1 MAYSYVRYTGNGST
15 TNYTFSFPTI
25 STDHI
30 KVRVNGTLVTNWSFL
45 SASTVQFAA
54 APASGAIIE
63 IRRETPKD
71 SAIVNFTDGSVLLE
85 RDLDLLATYNLYVA
99 QETDDSLE
107 DAIAV
112 TSTGKYNADGKQITN
127 LANPDDPTDAVNLD
141 YLQKNYG
148 SNIGTIT
155 PVVTMRS
162 YVYVA
167 TAGQTVFAGADANS
181 NTMAFLSPYVV
192 VSLNGLELRPTVD
205 YALSGTGTI
214 TLVSGASVGDELQVQ
229 AFANFNVANVPSEDL
244 AFTPAGAGAVVTTV
258 QAKLRD
264 VVNLNDFL
272 SAAQKADIAAG
283 TMSIDCSSA
292 WNAAVASFPEQSTA
306 ALEGTAYSNAGTLI
320 LPPGSIYFASTRN
333 IERNLHIRGGSG
345 PDGNSFGATRLVFA
359 ANTNGLVV
367 HRYNTGSSGKGG
379 DGSIIENVS
388 VITKS
393 YAQSGS
399 AIPTGTGSGIWLR
412 ARATIRNCTTA
423 GFAEYGVKIIASAG
437 VGGTDEGNANSWKIE
452 TLRTIQN
459 RLDGL
464 FVDGADANAGLA
476 FAVDSSSNLGRG
488 IYDSSFLGNTFVGC
502 HTQSNGGAPY
512 KTDNLNARTVFVG
525 CYTEGGQPLSEVI
538 TPSMFIGG
546 ANDFADT
553 GAGVSCGLNYVGL
566 RIPDGSVTQPSIA
579 RAADPGTGFY
589 GTSTGVLRFAQGGVE
604 RMRWASGGGTKST
617 IDGTYWS
624 SAQNAHEFVTNST
637 TLQCSIDY
645 MSSSAYA
652 GIGKYIKT
660 NTAGGT
666 GFNFITAANSTVQ
679 CFLVLGNGNVQ
690 NTNNSYGAISDI
702 KLKQDIVDASS
713 QWADIKALAFK
724 KYRFKSDPTGPMQLG
739 VIAQELEIVSPGLV
753 EEIADRNDQGELT
766 GEMTKTV
773 KYSVLTMKAVK
784 ALQEAMSR
792 IELLEAQV
800 AQLNAVKTAQ

>member
-25 STDHI
+25 STDHL
-30 KVRVNGTLVTNWSFL
+30 KVRVNGALVTNWSFL
-45 SASTVQFAA
+45 NASTVQFAA

-63 IRRETPKD
+63 IRRETPKE

-107 DAIAV
+107 DVIAV
-112 TSTGKYNADGKQITN
+112 TSTGNYDADGKKLTN
-127 LANPDDPTDAVNLD
+127 LADPNGPTDAVNLD

-148 SNIGTIT
+148 ANIGTIT
-155 PVVTMRS
+155 PVTTFRT

-167 TAGQTVFAGADANS
+167 TAGQTTFTGNDANGDS
-181 NTMAFLSPYVV
+181 LTYSAPYLI
-192 VSLNGLELRPTVD
+192 VSLNGLELRPGID
-205 YALSGTGTI
+205 YTATSGLSVVLTAAAT
-214 TLVSGASVGDELQVQ
+214 AGDELQIQAFSEFSVASVQ
-229 AFANFNVANVPSEDL
+229 ADNVSFL
-244 AFTPAGAGAVVTTV
+244 PAGTGASTRSA
-258 QAKLRD
+258 QSKLRD

-272 SAAQKADIAAG
+272 SNAQKADIAAG
-283 TMSIDCSSA
+283 TMSVDCSSA
-292 WNAAVASFPEQSTA
+292 WDAAVASFPEQSTA

-320 LPPGSIYFASTRN
+320 LPAGSIYFASTRN

-345 PDGNSFGATRLVFA
+345 PDGNSFGATRLVFE

-388 VITKS
+388 VLTKS

-412 ARATIRNCTTA
+412 ARATLRNITTA

-437 VGGTDEGNANSWKIE
+437 AGGVDEGNANCWKIE
-452 TLRTIQN
+452 NLRTIQN

-464 FVDGADANAGLA
+464 FVDGADANAGIA
-476 FAVDSSSNLGRG
+476 TGVDASSNLGRG
-488 IYDSSFLGNTFVGC
+488 IYDSSFLGNTYVGC
-502 HTQSNGGAPY
+502 HTASNTLAPY
-512 KTDNLNARTVFVG
+512 KTDNVNARCAFVG
-525 CYTEGGQPLSEVI
+525 CYTEGGQPVSEVI
-538 TPSMFIGG
+538 SPSIFIGG
-546 ANDFADT
+546 ANDFGTT
-553 GAGVSCGLNYVGL
+553 GTGVSSGISDVGL

-589 GTSTGVLRFAQGGVE
+589 GTSTGVLRYAQGGTE

-617 IDGTYWS
+617 LDGTYWS
-624 SAQNAHEFVTNST
+624 STQNAHEFVTNATSAH
-637 TLQCSIDY
+637 CSIDY

-666 GFNFITAANSTVQ
+666 GFNLITAANSTVQ

-713 QWADIKALAFK
+713 QWADIKAITFK
-724 KYRFKSDPTGPMQLG
+724 KYRFKSDPTGPLQLG
-739 VIAQELEIVSPGLV
+739 VIAQELESVSPGLV
-753 EEIADRNDQGELT
+753 EEIADRNAEGEMT
-766 GEMTKTV
+766 GETTKTV
-773 KYSVLTMKAVK
+773 KYSVLTIKAVK
-784 ALQEAMSR
+784 ALQEAMLR
-792 IELLEAQV
+792 IESLEAQV
-800 AQLNAVKTAQ
+800 AQLNAVKAAQ